1 MNEEV
6 KEEVEALMSIYEG
19 DIEVLQEF
27 PTYDISMNVRSMT
40 ENDAG
45 ECPSILLRISY
56 PKGYPQEIL
65 NIDFDE
71 EEREDF
77 DESDLKDLL
86 VALDEVME
94 ENKGDVMTFLVISA
108 AIEWLEQYHQRKN
121 DVKMQIILDKKEA
134 ADAIL
139 TAKLIGTKVTV
150 ESFTAWKMEF
160 DAKKMQK
167 KSKKA
172 QTGEKKLSGRDLFL
186 QNSTL
191 NESDLTFIVDDE
203 NVDFDEALFDDL
215 DTLDLEDD

>member
-1 MNEEV
+1 M
-6 KEEVEALMSIYEG
+6 ARAFFGL
-19 DIEVLQEF
+19 
-27 PTYDISMNVRSMT
+27 
-40 ENDAG
+40 
-45 ECPSILLRISY
+45 
-56 PKGYPQEIL
+56 KGHL
-65 NIDFDE
+65 
-71 EEREDF
+71 
-77 DESDLKDLL
+77 S
-86 VALDEVME
+86 
-94 ENKGDVMTFLVISA
+94 
-108 AIEWLEQYHQRKN
+108 H
-121 DVKMQIILDKKEA
+121 
-134 ADAIL
+134 L
-139 TAKLIGTKVTV
+139 TMMGYFHFFITNYFNFYQAKLIGTKVTV

>member
-1 MNEEV
+1 
-6 KEEVEALMSIYEG
+6 
-19 DIEVLQEF
+19 
-27 PTYDISMNVRSMT
+27 MT

-139 TAKLIGTKVTV
+139 TVRGIFILAYNFYPRAKL
-150 ESFTAWKMEF
+150 
-160 DAKKMQK
+160 
-167 KSKKA
+167 
-172 QTGEKKLSGRDLFL
+172 
-186 QNSTL
+186 
-191 NESDLTFIVDDE
+191 
-203 NVDFDEALFDDL
+203 
-215 DTLDLEDD
+215 